1 MHTYNT
7 ATDELA
13 RAVIDYALSRIR
25 MDPPPL
31 DGARSAEELA
41 RIAGPTI
48 TEDGLGGLEALR
60 VFGDVLAPATISIDH
75 PRFLAF
81 VPAAPTEASI
91 LADLITGASS
101 IFGGS
106 WLEGAGAVHAE
117 NEALRVLA
125 DELGMPESAHG
136 VFVSG
141 GTAGNL
147 SALIAA
153 RFTAQEQRGRPD
165 GGWRIAASEEAHSSV
180 QSAANV
186 MDVDVVD
193 IPSAADRRLTGEGL
207 RSALEQM
214 SDTERDGVFAVVAT
228 AGSTNLGIIDD
239 IAGIADVCEE
249 FGLWLHIDGAYGGAA
264 AIVREARHLFDG
276 CDRADSFIV
285 DPHKWLFAP
294 FDCCALLYRN
304 PELAAAAHTQQ
315 AGYLDVLA
323 DERNPSDLAH
333 HLSRRARGLP
343 FWFSL
348 ATYGLAAYREAVA
361 VGLDLAEQTRTRIAE
376 HPDLE
381 LIEPSGLSVVA
392 FRRNGWGA
400 AAYDEWSDR
409 LLRRGLAFVTPT
421 KVDGEVAL
429 RFCFVNPRTTM
440 DDVELILGT
449 LD

>member
-31 DGARSAEELA
+31 DRARSAEELA

-48 TEDGLGGLEALR
+48 TEDGLGGMEALR

-81 VPAAPTEASI
+81 IPAAPTEAAI

-101 IFGGS
+101 IFAGS

-125 DELGMPESAHG
+125 DEIGMPESAHG

-147 SALIAA
+147 SALVAA
-153 RFTAQEQRGRPD
+153 RTTAKNRRGRPAS
-165 GGWRIAASEEAHSSV
+165 GWRIAASEEAHSSV

-186 MDVDVVD
+186 MDVDLVD
-193 IPSAADRRLTGEGL
+193 IPSGADRRLTGDGLRAALDQMSRADREGL
-207 RSALEQM
+207 
-214 SDTERDGVFAVVAT
+214 FAVVAT
-228 AGSTNLGIIDD
+228 AGSTNLGIVDD
-239 IAGIADVCEE
+239 IDGIATVCAEND
-249 FGLWLHIDGAYGGAA
+249 LWLHVDGAYGGAA
-264 AIVREARHLFDG
+264 AIVPEARHLFNG

-304 PELAAAAHTQQ
+304 PELAAAAHTQH

-348 ATYGLAAYREAVA
+348 AAYGMGAYRDAVA
-361 VGLDLAEQTRTRIAE
+361 VGLDLAAQTRAMIAE
-376 HPDLE
+376 KPELE
-381 LIEPSGLSVVA
+381 LIEPSGLSIVV
-392 FRRNGWGA
+392 FRRKGWSA
-400 AAYDEWSDR
+400 AAYDEWSER

-421 KVDGEVAL
+421 KVDGETAL
-429 RFCFVNPRTTM
+429 RFCFINPRTTM

-449 LD
+449 LE